1 MCCCILVCAHYWPRN
16 GRNNVLIGLPDLVKE
31 RKLSKI
37 VINRRVPNIFYYIS
51 REFSIQ
57 NFHITR
63 FYSDGEYC
71 NSFVIA
77 AGDSRKCQSFVWC
90 AAPMRDRFVHVRRRS
105 T

>member
-37 VINRRVPNIFYYIS
+37 VIIEDYNIYYYIS
-51 REFSIQ
+51 RVFPIQ

-63 FYSDGEYC
+63 YYSDGGYC
-71 NSFVIA
+71 NSVVIA
-77 AGDSRKCQSFVWC
+77 AGDSQKYQSFV
-90 AAPMRDRFVHVRRRS
+90 
-105 T
+105 